1 MKKAAFPK
9 VIQVGHTMAKIYKT
23 PSHGCDSFTVVWF
36 EGEVRKRKTFASLT
50 TAELHATTK
59 INSLSRGE
67 AEIIQLSGEDRLAYV
82 RAKNVLSEFDISL
95 DSIAF
100 EYRDAK
106 RLAKGKSLVDVAQYY
121 AQRKLRDIPQKTVA
135 EVLEEML
142 REKRNEG
149 LSERYLEDLRNRGG
163 RFAKDFRCNLT
174 SVHMD
179 KIKEWLQAMTV
190 VNRTRNN
197 FRLTIQTLF
206 AFAKSKKYLPDDWRE
221 FESVPLWKTKK
232 EEVEIFTPSEMA
244 KLLSVADSKIMPFL
258 SIGAFAGLRSAEIS
272 RLDWSKVNL
281 KTGYI
286 TVDAS
291 IAKTNSRRLV
301 PIQPNLK
308 AWLKPHAKTQG
319 LVVEL
324 ENIPN
329 ALQRLIDATRP
340 NDPKNPKSKLK
351 PAVEWRHNAL
361 RHSFCSYR
369 LAKIKNTAEVAL
381 EAGNSPQ
388 MIFQHYRELVT
399 QAEAKKWFS
408 ILPTRRAKNNAL
420 SQMQSDN
427 HDLISTSKTNR
438 PRFSFDLNEIN

>member
-1 MKKAAFPK
+1 
-9 VIQVGHTMAKIYKT
+9 
-23 PSHGCDSFTVVWF
+23 
-36 EGEVRKRKTFASLT
+36 
-50 TAELHATTK
+50 
-59 INSLSRGE
+59 
-67 AEIIQLSGEDRLAYV
+67 
-82 RAKNVLSEFDISL
+82 
-95 DSIAF
+95 
-100 EYRDAK
+100 
-106 RLAKGKSLVDVAQYY
+106 
-121 AQRKLRDIPQKTVA
+121 
-135 EVLEEML
+135 
-142 REKRNEG
+142 
-149 LSERYLEDLRNRGG
+149 
-163 RFAKDFRCNLT
+163 
-174 SVHMD
+174 MD

-190 VNRTRNN
+190 ANRTRNN
-197 FRLTIQTLF
+197 FRLTIQTFF
-206 AFAKSKKYLPDDWRE
+206 AFAKSKKYLPNDWRE

-244 KLLSVADSKIMPFL
+244 KLLSVADSKIIPFL

-272 RLDWSKVNL
+272 RLDWFKVNL

-308 AWLKPHAKTQG
+308 AWLKPYAKIQG

-324 ENIPN
+324 ENVPN

-369 LAKIKNTAEVAL
+369 LAQIKNTAEVAL

-399 QAEAKKWFS
+399 QADAETWFS
-408 ILPTRRAKNNAL
+408 IVPAGESNIVVLHELK
-420 SQMQSDN
+420 Q
-427 HDLISTSKTNR
+427 TNC
-438 PRFSFDLNEIN
+438 